1 MYPNDF
7 QNQKGF
13 TLIEVLAVMV
23 ILGVLVSTAIHRY
36 ERLSDA
42 AEKQS
47 LAIGIRELNVR
58 ESLTWAQSKF
68 SMAGWPGDDDVYNAV
83 VENKL
88 GQGYFLD
95 LAPAKKGGLL
105 HFKSQSADLKRSPST
120 IGSPA
125 VWN

>member
-68 SMAGWPGDDDVYNAV
+68 SMAGWPGDDGVYDS
-83 VENKL
+83 VEKNL
-88 GQGYFLD
+88 GQHYSLV
-95 LAPAKKGGLL
+95 LKPAKEGGLL
-105 HFKSQSADLKRSPST
+105 RFKSNSAILSRIPST
-120 IGSPA
+120 LAAPA
-125 VWN
+125 VWK